1 MNWQCRL
8 PAPVAERSALGVRHS
23 AGVWRVGVR
32 FPIVLVLVLVLVLVI
47 VLDFPFGDEG
57 NVSAV
62 GRIGCSVQRS

>member
-1 MNWQCRL
+1 VNWQCRL

-32 FPIVLVLVLVLVLVI
+32 FPIVLVLVLVLVI

-62 GRIGCSVQRS
+62 GRIGWSVQRS